1 MRVPKGH
8 SIPEPKGREDDT
20 HVKGLT
26 DILCVAATAAVAAGA
41 IGQGYYG

>member
-1 MRVPKGH
+1 M
-8 SIPEPKGREDDT
+8 EDDT

-26 DILCVAATAAVAAGA
+26 GILCVAAVAAGA